1 MKPDP
6 VAPFYHP
13 AKTLTYDDP
22 LVVWSIEGLK
32 EFDASENIL
41 VVVAHD
47 ASLLP
52 ESDDENTWLFPQPLA
67 GWKMAGLKEKVKWRF
82 LKDFK
87 TAVQTP

>member
-13 AKTLTYDDP
+13 TNPLAHDP
-22 LVVWSIEGLK
+22 ALAVWSIEGLK

-52 ESDDENTWLFPQPLA
+52 ESDEENTWLFPQPLT
-67 GWKMAGLKEKVKWRF
+67 GWKKAGLKEKVKWRF

-87 TAVQTP
+87 TAIQSL